1 MHPPPHMA
9 CILLLIYI
17 RVCIGQCGERERE
30 RERRVCIDGL
40 TYVCM
45 CVRKQVESVQA
56 IADAFRK
63 TIDAL
68 AKEGKLSLLIHGML
82 EHAGHEHVAEAACE
96 ALAGL
101 AASDDNQRVK
111 VAAEGGIGAIVGA
124 MQRQPSANVQA
135 AACRALWYLTINND
149 ANKVRI
155 AAEGGVGAI
164 VSAMQHHPTNAEVQ
178 EAGCNALASL
188 TCNNSANKA
197 KAKSAGAEDAV
208 KRAMALQDATAKTK
222 EWGQRVLDNLKNV

>member
-1 MHPPPHMA
+1 
-9 CILLLIYI
+9 
-17 RVCIGQCGERERE
+17 
-30 RERRVCIDGL
+30 
-40 TYVCM
+40 M

-56 IADAFRK
+56 LADAFRK

-82 EHAGHEHVAEAACE
+82 EHQGHEHVQAAACE

-101 AASDDNQRVK
+101 TDSDDNQRVK

-124 MQRQPSANVQA
+124 MQRHPSAKVQA
-135 AACRALWYLTINND
+135 AACRALWNLTYNND
-149 ANKVRI
+149 ANQVKV

-178 EAGCNALASL
+178 QAGCGALFNL
-188 TCNNSANKA
+188 THNNDNKA

-208 KRAMALQDATAKTK
+208 KRAMARQDATADTK
-222 EWGQRVLDNLKNV
+222 EWGQIVLDRLKNV

>member
-1 MHPPPHMA
+1 
-9 CILLLIYI
+9 
-17 RVCIGQCGERERE
+17 
-30 RERRVCIDGL
+30 
-40 TYVCM
+40 M

-56 IADAFRK
+56 LADAFRK

-68 AKEGKLSLLIHGML
+68 AKEGKLSLLIQGML
-82 EHAGHEHVAEAACE
+82 EHQGHEHVQAAACE

-101 AASDDNQRVK
+101 TASDDNQRVK

-135 AACRALWYLTINND
+135 AACQALRNLARND
-149 ANKVRI
+149 ANEVRI

-164 VSAMQHHPTNAEVQ
+164 VSAMQHHPTHAKIQ
-178 EAGCNALASL
+178 ETACGALFNL
-188 TCNNSANKA
+188 THNNDNKA

-208 KRAMALQDATAKTK
+208 KRAMALQDATADTK
-222 EWGQRVLDNLKNV
+222 KWGQIVLDRLKNVY

>member
-1 MHPPPHMA
+1 MHPHPRMA

-45 CVRKQVESVQA
+45 CVRKQVKSVQA
-56 IADAFRK
+56 LADAFRK

-68 AKEGKLSLLIHGML
+68 AKEGKLSLLIEGML
-82 EHAGHEHVAEAACE
+82 QHAGQEHVQAAACE

-101 AASDDNQRVK
+101 TDDNQRVK

-124 MQRQPSANVQA
+124 MQRQPSTKVQA
-135 AACRALWYLTINND
+135 AACRALWYLARND
-149 ANKVRI
+149 SNKVRI

-164 VSAMQHHPTNAEVQ
+164 VKALKNHPAHAKVQ
-178 EAGCNALASL
+178 EAACLVLYSL
-188 TCNNSANKA
+188 TYNNSANKA

-208 KRAMALQDATAKTK
+208 KRAMALQDATALTK
-222 EWGQRVLDNLKNV
+222 ECGQIVLKNLKNV